1 LAGVTGT
8 VVEVVL
14 VEVVALEVV
23 VMGAEIGGGL
33 WV

>member
-14 VEVVALEVV
+14 VEVVDLEVV

-33 WV
+33 